1 MKVDVTKR
9 DLDSIQTLFTEC
21 LFFHRSADEAGM
33 GFQSGERERL
43 EQAWEMY
50 AMFKY
55 NARRQRHFSDFVQF
69 SFIIAKFNLF
79 VTVSAVLSTSASSY
93 NRVCPDVTCT
103 VVNGNGTCNLTVSSS
118 SDAASLISGFYSPDM
133 VGKMTI
139 VAAVLPLVA
148 GLFLTVMTEF
158 SPVQKWAALEN
169 TGAKIVSEIYRYRAR
184 AQEYSAAKAFSS
196 SRWEDVLAV
205 KSENPLA
212 SYQRVNQSDATS
224 GKEDPARV
232 AFRKNV
238 HQIASVLVGAD
249 LKNAGLQDPPS
260 MEQAVSALCLDEHL
274 EDLTPFI

>member
-1 MKVDVTKR
+1 
-9 DLDSIQTLFTEC
+9 
-21 LFFHRSADEAGM
+21 M

-55 NARRQRHFSDFVQF
+55 NAGRQRRFSDFVQF
-69 SFIIAKFNLF
+69 SFIIANLF

-103 VVNGNGTCNLTVSSS
+103 VVNGNGTCNLTVSSN
-118 SDAASLISGFYSPDM
+118 SDDASLISGFYTPDM
-133 VGKMTI
+133 VEKMTI

-158 SPVQKWAALEN
+158 SPVRKWAALEN

-205 KSENPLA
+205 KSENPTVVRSSA
-212 SYQRVNQSDATS
+212 HQSDDARS
-224 GKEDPARV
+224 NEDPARV

-238 HQIASVLVGAD
+238 HQIASVLVGAE
-249 LKNAGLQDPPS
+249 LKNAGLHDPPS
-260 MEQAVSALCLDEHL
+260 LEQAVGALCSDARLENRYPFTGHACNKCSSFQLRLFRRCTRHL
-274 EDLTPFI
+274 HN